1 MLIKLLHYFS
11 AGLIAAAALL
21 IVVTPSVLYAALSF
35 LIILISLAFIYF
47 LQGVAFIAVIHII
60 IYVGGILLFNLFSL
74 ILLKLN
80 IGQAFKRTKLGYTL
94 FIVIVILL
102 ILCLTP
108 LLYLSIKSLPQPTL
122 PQAPPGDTIV
132 ALGLQ
137 LLGPYALALELAGII
152 LLIALLGAVYIAR
165 GK

>member
-94 FIVIVILL
+94 FIVILL